1 MVFSLWFGC
10 VVAET
15 HGYGSSRASAPTL
28 AESGNSCR
36 GTAGSFVVGS
46 PEYLTGWT
54 TSIGQVVYTRV
65 LEKAHRWYGS
75 EKAWPNWNL
84 RNACIGAVDQQL
96 SEDVRISMDVVSNE
110 QLGNG

>member
-1 MVFSLWFGC
+1 MDTGRAAQVPQRLQNLETVAVEQLDRSLLEVQNLF
-10 VVAET
+10 EL
-15 HGYGSSRASAPTL
+15 R
-28 AESGNSCR
+28 
-36 GTAGSFVVGS
+36 
-46 PEYLTGWT
+46 LTGWT

-75 EKAWPNWNL
+75 EKAWPNWSL

-110 QLGNG
+110 QLGSG